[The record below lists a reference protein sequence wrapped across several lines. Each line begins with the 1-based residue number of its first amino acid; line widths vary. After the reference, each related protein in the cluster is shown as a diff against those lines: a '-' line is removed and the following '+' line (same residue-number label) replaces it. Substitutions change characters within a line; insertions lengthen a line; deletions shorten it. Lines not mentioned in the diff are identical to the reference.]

1 MPFVEEVKR
10 QNQLF
15 ASSFADGTPEAVL
28 CARTQSISAKASGCD
43 YIAGRRMNVPKFQT
57 ARRGMQLHSH
67 FVSRNALA

>member
-57 ARRGMQLHSH
+57 AQRGMQLHSH